1 MRGAGRIRF
10 KDNDEPRY
18 LGASSGIAITRLV
31 MEMAKQNTDSK
42 SIKDVVPELT
52 AHEIKAAFAQEDS
65 KPTSKIYPMISSIP
79 QASLPPQNLTY
90 KLIDLFVA
98 KGTTR
103 QISGRWQ
110 SSRLLLTSLST
121 STPPDFT

>member
-1 MRGAGRIRF
+1 
-10 KDNDEPRY
+10 
-18 LGASSGIAITRLV
+18 

-65 KPTSKIYPMISSIP
+65 KPTSKVYPMISSIP
-79 QASLPPQNLTY
+79 QANLPPQNLTY

-98 KGTTR
+98 KGTAR
-103 QISGRWQ
+103 LQGQIFG
-110 SSRLLLTSLST
+110 TMLSFAIIT
-121 STPPDFT
+121 NVY